1 MHLGRSGILL
11 FCKSREVTGV
21 VFFYHT
27 NENIFMFNETI
38 KSL

>member
-1 MHLGRSGILL
+1 
-11 FCKSREVTGV
+11 VTGV